1 MATAL
6 DGVADKLQ
14 LTDLQQKQF
23 YRQLVELGHVVIDR
37 KNTDVSM
44 NVKRVLEE
52 AISSSPCVRTSPMV
66 YGERE
71 FYVQLS
77 LTNPSALTSTVTE
90 IRLEN
95 SLST

>member
-37 KNTDVSM
+37 ENTDVSM

-52 AISSSPCVRTSPMV
+52 AIS
-66 YGERE
+66 
-71 FYVQLS
+71 
-77 LTNPSALTSTVTE
+77 
-90 IRLEN
+90 
-95 SLST
+95 